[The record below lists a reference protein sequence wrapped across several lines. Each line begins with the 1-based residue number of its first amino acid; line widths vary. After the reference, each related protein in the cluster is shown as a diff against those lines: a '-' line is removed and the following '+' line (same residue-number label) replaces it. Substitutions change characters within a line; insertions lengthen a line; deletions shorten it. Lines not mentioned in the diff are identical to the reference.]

1 MYSRYTRN
9 VSTYLNVRKPEEMPK
24 LFFTQPEIEN
34 YFKDRTKHHFYEKTL
49 KIAEHMGIHANGEYP
64 KALIEERRPNE
75 PLEVKEYREK
85 IWVPTTKPT
94 VAKVFASLN
103 KIRRSS
109 DWAIRYENIAEFTK
123 IADEENIEAYT
134 EKNFPYFTSLTNWAF
149 SLLLRKYLIDPN
161 AVVAVLPLE
170 WDVAEN
176 QHMRPFPFV
185 FDSRD
190 VIDYVQDDFVVLNNP
205 LGSSYQVGGPED
217 PGKSIYIL
225 TTKHVLKY
233 DQTDGKGNFALELEV
248 EHGLTILPAFSLRG
262 VLIDQKEQHF
272 LYESRIAGMLPE
284 LDEAVREYSDLQAAK
299 VLHIYPE
306 RWEYSNH
313 ECTVCKGGGRRRN
326 PAFTEGCAATVQ
338 AEIDCDNCHGRG
350 YVAAG
355 PYSKVLIRP
364 QNVLEGQAA
373 IPTPPIGYA
382 DKPVEIVRIMDES
395 VANHKYEALAAIN
408 FQFLEDTPLN
418 ESGKSKEVDKDEL
431 NNTVHSIAEDIV
443 AVMDNTYKITA
454 YWRYKGLY
462 SLDEIN
468 RMLPVI
474 PVPEKFDILSPQHT
488 ADELKQAKES
498 KSNPVIINAME
509 IGYASKRFGN
519 EPAVRDRLSL
529 ILELDPLPNITEDEK
544 MSRLSNKGISLETY
558 VISSNIHEFVQTA
571 IDEDAKFV
579 DKPLKEQKKVMK
591 KYAQEAIAENNAAA
605 KVSLQLMQDT
615 GGLGPDG
622 QPIEDEQQQVA

>member
-1 MYSRYTRN
+1 
-9 VSTYLNVRKPEEMPK
+9 MPK
-24 LFFTQPEIEN
+24 IFFTQPEIEN
-34 YFKDRTKHHFYEKTL
+34 YFKDRTKHHFYDKTL
-49 KIAEHMGIHANGEYP
+49 KIAEHMGVHANGEYP
-64 KALIEERRPNE
+64 KELIEERRPNE
-75 PLEVKEYREK
+75 PLEVKAYREK

-94 VAKVFASLN
+94 FSKVFSSLQ

-123 IADEENIEAYT
+123 VADEENIEAYT

-170 WDVAEN
+170 FDIPEN
-176 QHMRPFPFV
+176 IYRRPFPFV
-185 FDSRD
+185 FDSKE

-205 LGSSYQVGGPED
+205 LGSSYQVHGPED

-233 DQTDGKGNFALELEV
+233 DQTDGKLNFALVLDK
-248 EHGLTILPAFSLRG
+248 EHGLTVLPAFSMRG
-262 VLIDQKEQHF
+262 VLIDQKDQHF

-306 RWEYSNH
+306 RWEFTNN
-313 ECTVCKGGGRRRN
+313 ECTACKGNGRRHN
-326 PAFTEGCAATVQ
+326 PAFVEGCAATVQ
-338 AEIDCDNCHGRG
+338 AQIDCDTCAGRG

-355 PYSKVLIRP
+355 PYSKIMIRP
-364 QNVLEGQAA
+364 VNPAVESGGQ
-373 IPTPPIGYA
+373 IPNPPAGYVEK
-382 DKPVEIVRIMDES
+382 DVEIVKVMNES
-395 VANHKYEALAAIN
+395 VANHKYEALASIN

-443 AVMDNTYKITA
+443 AVMDNTYQIIA

-509 IGYASKRFGN
+509 IDYASKRFGN

-571 IDEDAKFV
+571 IDEDANFV
-579 DKPLKEQKKVMK
+579 DKKLKEQKDVMR
-591 KYAQEAIAENNAAA
+591 KYAKLEIDKNTAQA
-605 KVSLQLMQDT
+605 KVNMELVQDM
-615 GGLGPDG
+615 GGLGSDG
-622 QPIEDEQQQVA
+622 QPIEEDKQVA

>member
-1 MYSRYTRN
+1 
-9 VSTYLNVRKPEEMPK
+9 MPK
-24 LFFTQPEIEN
+24 IVFTQTEIEN
-34 YFKDRTKHHFYEKTL
+34 YFKDRTKHHFYEKTE
-49 KIAEHMGIHANGEYP
+49 KIAHAMRVHANGEYP
-64 KALIEERRPNE
+64 KELIEERRPNE
-75 PLEVKEYREK
+75 PLEVKTYREK

-94 VAKVFASLN
+94 FSKVFSSLQ

-109 DWAIRYENIAEFTK
+109 DWAIRYENLADFTK
-123 IADEENIEAYT
+123 ISDEEDLEEYT
-134 EKNFPYFTSLTNWAF
+134 EKKFPYFTSLTNWAF

-161 AVVAVLPLE
+161 AIVAVLPLE
-170 WDVAEN
+170 FDVKEN
-176 QHMRPFPFV
+176 EYIRPFPFV
-185 FDSRD
+185 FDSLD
-190 VIDYVQDDFVVLNNP
+190 VIDYRQNDFAVLNNP
-205 LGSSYQVGGPED
+205 IGSIFQVGGPED

-225 TTKHVLKY
+225 TTREVLKY
-233 DQTDGKGNFALELEV
+233 DQTDGKGNFALVLQV
-248 EHGLTILPAFSLRG
+248 EHGLTVLPAFSMRG

-306 RWEYSNH
+306 RWEYTND
-313 ECTVCKGGGRRRN
+313 ECKVCKGGGRRPN
-326 PAFTEGCAATVQ
+326 PLFTEGCAATTLADV
-338 AEIDCDNCHGRG
+338 ECETCHGRG

-355 PYSKVLIRP
+355 PYSKILVRP
-364 QNVLEGQAA
+364 QNVLEGSQA
-373 IPTPPIGYA
+373 PPMPPAGYVEK
-382 DKPVEIVRIMDES
+382 DVEIVKVMNDS

-443 AVMDNTYKITA
+443 AVMDNTYQLTA

-462 SLDEIN
+462 SIEDIN

-488 ADELKQAKES
+488 AEELTAAKQN

-509 IGYASKRFGN
+509 IDYASKRFGN

-571 IDEDAKFV
+571 IDEDPKFV
-579 DKPLKEQKKVMK
+579 DKKLKEQKDVMK
-591 KYAQEAIAENNAAA
+591 KYAQAEIDKNAAA
-605 KVSLQLMQDT
+605 AKASVKLMQDS
-615 GGLGPDG
+615 GGLGNDG
-622 QPIEDEQQQVA
+622 QPLNEQDQQQQVA